1 MSWLD
6 IVTALGAIAVLVCA
20 LLHPLHSRDDA
31 HREDDPDR
39 K

>member
-6 IVTALGAIAVLVCA
+6 IVTALGSVAVLVSA

-31 HREDDPDR
+31 HRRDERDPD
-39 K
+39 